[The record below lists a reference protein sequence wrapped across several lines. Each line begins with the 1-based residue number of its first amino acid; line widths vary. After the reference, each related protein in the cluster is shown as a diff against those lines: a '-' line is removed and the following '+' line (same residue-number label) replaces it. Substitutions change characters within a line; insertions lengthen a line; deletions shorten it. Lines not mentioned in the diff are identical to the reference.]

1 MYRFILLYID
11 HDDGRQYFAEGLIHV
26 DRSVYIRGFY
36 PEEGKLY
43 GDLYALKCAMR
54 DNEDI
59 RSFHIQMIDEIPVQ
73 VNGI

>member
-1 MYRFILLYID
+1 MYRFLLLYVS
-11 HDDGRQYFAEGLIHV
+11 DDGLQYFAEGLVHV
-26 DRSVYIRGFY
+26 DKSVYVRGFY

-54 DNEDI
+54 DNENI
-59 RSFHIQMIDEIPVQ
+59 RDFHIQMIDEIPVK